1 MIRLTL
7 SPYFWRNK
15 IKYYKYKLYKPT
27 LKIYQRKAID
37 VLYEN
42 MIFYDEK
49 GKKLFIDIRE
59 WLAKND
65 DKRGDLL
72 AKMAKL
78 MSECKTIAIECASKL
93 APYQSPKLESIEV
106 NKKVTH
112 RYVIQAPQQYNNSDQ
127 WLKAV
132 NSPPKLIEDN
142 STHKPPVKHPRAN
155 GKSKEIIL

>member
-1 MIRLTL
+1 M
-7 SPYFWRNK
+7 
-15 IKYYKYKLYKPT
+15 KYQKLRKFKPAT
-27 LKIYQRKAID
+27 KIYNRKAVD

-49 GKKLFIDIRE
+49 GEKLFTDLRSKIYKD
-59 WLAKND
+59 D

-78 MSECKTIAIECASKL
+78 MSECKALAIECASKL

-112 RYVIQAPQQYNNSDQ
+112 RYVIQAPQQLRDADQ
-127 WLKAV
+127 WLKTI
-132 NSPPKLIEDN
+132 N
-142 STHKPPVKHPRAN
+142 KPIKYLDHN
-155 GKSKEIIL
+155 KEEIQIHETTQ

>member
-1 MIRLTL
+1 MKYIR
-7 SPYFWRNK
+7 
-15 IKYYKYKLYKPT
+15 YKKFKPAT
-27 LKIYQRKAID
+27 KIYNRKAVD

-49 GKKLFIDIRE
+49 GKKLFLDIRE
-59 WLAKND
+59 WIHTND

-78 MSECKTIAIECASKL
+78 MSECKAIAIECASKL

-112 RYVIQAPQQYNNSDQ
+112 RYVIQAPQQLQNADQ
-127 WLKAV
+127 WLSSI
-132 NSPPKLIEDN
+132 NSPKLIENREIKIKNIQIEAN
-142 STHKPPVKHPRAN
+142 S
-155 GKSKEIIL
+155 